1 MAVMQAQD
9 GLTLLQKACRNLA
22 GPCGVRANARLLLGV
37 SGGADSV
44 ALLRLLVEAAPLLRH
59 QLLVAHFDHR
69 LRPSAPDDAEFV
81 RSLGAQL
88 GLEVQVGV
96 WGEPRAGEAAA
107 REARHEFLQRTASRF
122 ACDAIVLGHQLDDQI
137 ETALMRLGR
146 GSGLRGL
153 GGMHW
158 RRAAPVPFIRPLL
171 DCPHEELVAYLH
183 SLGQPWREDASN
195 QDLSRTRNRVRHQ
208 VLPALD
214 AAFGVGWRG
223 RWSASLEDHR
233 ALWSVLR
240 SKAESVLEGAR
251 STPPQD
257 SIPTPADQAARNSTR
272 PPVRAAPTIEDTGSL
287 DLAPLR
293 RLEEPLLR
301 VLLQLWLDPAGQ
313 LGLRRTHLSLASEF
327 VHSGRNGQELDLP
340 GPLALH
346 IEGTKVIQS
355 AAAIVRSAPGARLHR
370 LLATKTS
377 EPPVF
382 SFHAHAMAAYEALRE
397 LPIPE
402 AGALPPDT
410 FPSTTVTVVC
420 ADKTTAPL
428 VLRTGGRGEKVRLLG
443 APGSRRLTRILQDRR
458 IPARLRP
465 GWPVVADSSGIVWIP
480 GVGIAE
486 RCRLDGK
493 SRSAM
498 RLVLY
503 LAEVREET

>member
-22 GPCGVRANARLLLGV
+22 GPCGVRADARLLLGV

-69 LRPSAPDDAEFV
+69 LRPSAPDDAAFV

-107 REARHEFLQRTASRF
+107 REARHEFLQRTATRLS
-122 ACDAIVLGHQLDDQI
+122 CDAIVLGHQLDDQI

-171 DCPHEELVAYLH
+171 DCPHEELVAYLR

-214 AAFGVGWRG
+214 AAFGLGWRA

-257 SIPTPADQAARNSTR
+257 TTPADQAARNSTR
-272 PPVRAAPTIEDTGSL
+272 PPVRAAPTIKDTGSL

-346 IEGTKVIQS
+346 IEGTKLIQS
-355 AAAIVRSAPGARLHR
+355 AAAIASSSPGVRPHR
-370 LLATKTS
+370 QSATKTS
-377 EPPVF
+377 EPPIF
-382 SFHAHAMAAYEALRE
+382 SLHTHALPPSEALRE
-397 LPIPE
+397 LPIPGTE

-410 FPSTTVTVVC
+410 FPTTTVTFIC
-420 ADKTTAPL
+420 TDRTAAPL
-428 VLRTGGRGEKVRLLG
+428 VLRTGVRGEKVRLLG

-465 GWPVVADSSGIVWIP
+465 GWPVVADARGIVWIP
-480 GVGIAE
+480 GVGIVE

-493 SRSAM
+493 SWSAM